1 MSHDNEP
8 SQQDIIEA
16 QLHLLL
22 AGRDHLDVT
31 RALQNVLHKHQ
42 KQIAVMPFE
51 DMNIIDT
58 NMQQAQRSLEYM
70 RGILNGS
77 GLYSGTTIVDMLRAV
92 TETTS
97 LSITHVTLARNQLAH
112 STYEARKYAYVT

>member
-1 MSHDNEP
+1 MESNEP

-31 RALQNVLHKHQ
+31 RALQSVLHKHQ
-42 KQIAVMPFE
+42 KQIAVMSFE

-77 GLYSGTTIVDMLRAV
+77 GSYSGTTIVDMLRAV

-112 STYEARKYAYVT
+112 CTYEARKYANVT